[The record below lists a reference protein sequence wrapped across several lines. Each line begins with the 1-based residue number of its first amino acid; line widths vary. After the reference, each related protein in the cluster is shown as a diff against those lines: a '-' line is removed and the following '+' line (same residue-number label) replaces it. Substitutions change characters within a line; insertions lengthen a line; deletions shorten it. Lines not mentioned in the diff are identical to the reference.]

1 MAAMLSLSEQDI
13 PTYPV
18 HDCLLC
24 RQSDQGVVVK
34 ALQEAMMN
42 QIRAVAVMD
51 VESLGAEPRLIIPD
65 ELDAPH

>member
-1 MAAMLSLSEQDI
+1 MSDWRI

-24 RQSDQGVVVK
+24 RRSDQGVVVK

-42 QIRAVAVMD
+42 QIGAVVVMD
-51 VESLGAEPRLIIPD
+51 VESLGAEP
-65 ELDAPH
+65 